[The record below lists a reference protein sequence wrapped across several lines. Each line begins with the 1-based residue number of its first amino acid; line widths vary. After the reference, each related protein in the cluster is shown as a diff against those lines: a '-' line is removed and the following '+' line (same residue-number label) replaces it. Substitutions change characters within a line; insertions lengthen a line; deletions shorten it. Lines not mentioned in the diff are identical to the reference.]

1 MNDNGKNAS
10 DLTPEERIVFLE
22 SLLDSDEPWIDHGA
36 IFLQFLDDQD
46 PEVRIT
52 ALRGLWYSPD
62 PSLIDQLIEMANQD
76 PSPKVRAEAVSALGI
91 YVYQGELA
99 DYGFDWGPMTE
110 ILREDELPEADFVR
124 VKDFLLRVFA
134 EKDRPLDERRFAIE
148 ALGFL
153 SDPEV
158 TDLVEEAYNR
168 PEREMK
174 TSALFAMG
182 RSGLVYWTD
191 ILARELYNAEHD
203 IQLEAIRAVG
213 EIGLTEL
220 GEDLWRLTYAEDRE
234 IMLEAIEALGQ
245 SGWEEAFDR
254 LDELTLHS
262 DPEIAQVAKEAL
274 DEWLLMSEIAREAE
288 ELDLDESWDDETDP
302 DLDLGWDEE
311 E

>member
-1 MNDNGKNAS
+1 MNNNGKNAA

-22 SLLDSDEPWIDHGA
+22 SLLDSDEPWIDHGP
-36 IFLQFLDDQD
+36 IFLQFLDDPD

-52 ALRGLWYSPD
+52 ALRGLWYAPD
-62 PSLIDQLIEMANQD
+62 PDLIDRLMEMADQD

-91 YVYQGELA
+91 YIYQGELA

-124 VKDFLLRVFA
+124 VKDYLLGVYA
-134 EKDRPLDERRFAIE
+134 DEGRPLDERRFAIE

-153 SDPEV
+153 SDPQV
-158 TDLVEEAYNR
+158 ADLVEEAYQR

-174 TSALFAMG
+174 ISALYAMG
-182 RSGLVYWTD
+182 RSGLVRWTD
-191 ILARELYNAEHD
+191 ILARELYNAERD

-213 EIGLTEL
+213 EIGLAEL
-220 GEDLWRLTYAEDRE
+220 GKDLWRLTYTEDQE

-245 SGWEEAFDR
+245 SGWEQAFER

-262 DPEIAQVAKEAL
+262 DPEIAEVAKEAL

-288 ELDLDESWDDETDP
+288 ELDEDWDDETGP
-302 DLDLGWDEE
+302 DLDLDWDEE